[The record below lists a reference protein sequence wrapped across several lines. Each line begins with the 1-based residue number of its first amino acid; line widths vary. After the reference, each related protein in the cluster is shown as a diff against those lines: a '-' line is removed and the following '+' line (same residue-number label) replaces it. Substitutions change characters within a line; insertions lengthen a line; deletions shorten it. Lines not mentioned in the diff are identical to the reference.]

1 MVEKHIGG
9 LPYNLYP
16 ILKILANIT
25 ILVDRTTRRVGFEE
39 LAPDDVALQGAPTM
53 L

>member
-9 LPYNLYP
+9 PPYDLYP
-16 ILKILANIT
+16 LLKILTNII
-25 ILVDRTTRRVGFEE
+25 ILVNRTTRRVNFEE
-39 LAPDDVALQGAPTM
+39 LAPDDVALQGAPAM